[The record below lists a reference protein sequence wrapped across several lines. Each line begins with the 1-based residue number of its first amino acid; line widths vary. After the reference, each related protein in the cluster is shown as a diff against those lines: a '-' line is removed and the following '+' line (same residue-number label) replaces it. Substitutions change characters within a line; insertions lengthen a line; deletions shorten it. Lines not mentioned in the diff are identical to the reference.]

1 MNSKVRTAYEEWQ
14 RAVRRH
20 DERLRDVRRCG
31 FSPTQIRAMTQGTLL
46 ALDVAFARYKAA
58 EAEPEHGAADLLEAA
73 LRALV
78 KPFPDGHGSIH

>member
-1 MNSKVRTAYEEWQ
+1 MRTAYEEWQ

-31 FSPTQIRAMTQGTLL
+31 FSPTQICDMTQGTLL

-58 EAEPEHGAADLLEAA
+58 EAEPEGAADLLEAA